1 MRYLTILMMM
11 LAFALST
18 VSTTVLAGV
27 SAADQEMVFDN
38 HGKKKK
44 QGAGDEE
51 PECD

>member
-18 VSTTVLAGV
+18 LSTTALAGI
-27 SAADQEMVFDN
+27 SAADQEMVFDG

-44 QGAGDEE
+44 GSGEEE

>member
-18 VSTTVLAGV
+18 VSTTALAGI
-27 SAADQEMVFDN
+27 SAADQDVVYAD
-38 HGKKKK
+38 GKKKK
-44 QGAGDEE
+44 KGAGEEE

>member
-1 MRYLTILMMM
+1 MRYLTILMM

-18 VSTTVLAGV
+18 VSTTVLAGI
-27 SAADQEMVFDN
+27 SAEDQEMVFDN

-44 QGAGDEE
+44 GAGDEE